1 MNVEAAAAMQI
12 QAMALFSAR
21 ESVARVQAQPLPAEA
36 TTAQHADVILQ
47 LSSAAQSLLTS

>member
-21 ESVARVQAQPLPAEA
+21 ESVARVQAQPLPADA

-47 LSSAAQSLLTS
+47 LSSAAQGLLTN